1 MNVLED
7 TIIAVS
13 TPFGHGG
20 LGVVRLS
27 GPESLGIAR
36 KLFKQKKR
44 NKIRDFP
51 RRLVFGN
58 LFDFEKRRPF
68 DEAYLAFFPGPNSYT
83 REDMVELSSHG
94 SPIILEEVVR
104 LGLKAGARHAH
115 PGEFTLRAY
124 LHGRI
129 DILQAEAVNDLIMA
143 SSLEQAKISFHQ
155 LGGRLSRK
163 IFSLRSRLIRLLA
176 QVEASIEFPDEALSI
191 SAGRISRG
199 LETLSVS
206 LRKLIESY
214 QAGKG
219 LREGIT
225 LAIVGKTNV
234 GKSTLFNALLEKER
248 AIVTPFPG
256 TTRDYLEERLRIG
269 NSFFRL
275 IDMAGLGRP
284 VHPVEE
290 MGIRKGRKLAAESDG
305 LLLVFDVSRES
316 TPEDSHLLKKFKDKK
331 TIIVFN
337 KMDLRKRMDQESI
350 VRGLRDRPWLE
361 VSALEGKNLDKLR
374 EKIASVFVPSR
385 KKGEETILH
394 LRQKL
399 ILEEILG
406 HVKKG
411 LDLLKA
417 GYSED
422 VYVEEI
428 RKSLPLIGRMTGEV
442 SADDVIRDIFSRFC
456 VGK

>member
-1 MNVLED
+1 MSVLED
-7 TIIAVS
+7 TIIAIS
-13 TPFGHGG
+13 TPLGHGG

-27 GPESLGIAR
+27 GPESLAIAR
-36 KLFKQKKR
+36 KLFKSNKI

-51 RRLVFGN
+51 RRLIFGN

-68 DEAYLAFFPGPNSYT
+68 DEAYLTYFPGPSSYT
-83 REDMVELSSHG
+83 REDMIELSSHG
-94 SPIILEEVVR
+94 SPLILEEVIR

-124 LHGRI
+124 VRGRI

-143 SSLEQAKISFHQ
+143 SSLEQAKISFDQ
-155 LGGRLSRK
+155 LGGRLSRRVL
-163 IFSLRSRLIRLLA
+163 SLRSRLIRLLA
-176 QVEASIEFPDEALSI
+176 RVEACIEFPDEALPI
-191 SAGRISRG
+191 SSGKIACS
-199 LETLSVS
+199 LEAMSAS

-214 QAGKG
+214 QAGRG

-225 LAIVGKTNV
+225 LAIAGKANV

-269 NSFFRL
+269 DSFFKL

-284 VHPVEE
+284 LHPVEE
-290 MGIRKGRKLAAESDG
+290 MGIRKGWKLAAECDG
-305 LLLVFDVSRES
+305 LLIVFDASRQN
-316 TPEDSHLLKKFKDKK
+316 TPEDFRLLKKFKDKK
-331 TIIVFN
+331 KIIVFN
-337 KMDLRKRMDQESI
+337 KMDLPKGMDQESI
-350 VRGLRDRPWLE
+350 LKGLRDTPWLE
-361 VSALEGKNLDKLR
+361 VSALEGRNLDRLR

-428 RKSLPLIGRMTGEV
+428 RKSLPLIGRMTGEI
-442 SADDVIRDIFSRFC
+442 SADDVISDIFNRFC